1 MIPTQKLLSRKPLCP
16 AEMDKSPFFELH
28 NVIVMNRISWKQM
41 KTNEKV
47 LSSCKCQ
54 RSLLKTIRTRQL
66 KFFSH
71 IVRKQG
77 LENLALTGKIAG
89 KRNRGRK
96 RMSFMSQFQG
106 EPNDIIHNAY
116 DRHRWKVYSR
126 VAANAWNRLG
136 N

>member
-1 MIPTQKLLSRKPLCP
+1 
-16 AEMDKSPFFELH
+16 
-28 NVIVMNRISWKQM
+28 MNRISWKQM

-54 RSLLKTIRTRQL
+54 QSLLKTIRMRQL
-66 KFFSH
+66 KFLGH

-77 LENLALTGKIAG
+77 LENLALMGKIAG
-89 KRNRGRK
+89 KRNRGRQ

-116 DRHRWKVYSR
+116 DRHRWKMYSR
-126 VAANAWNRLG
+126 VAANA
-136 N
+136 